1 MNTLIKLIK
10 CVYLMI
16 LLRFFIAK
24 RAKCFYDIKNTKSN
38 TYKPQ
43 ECSNNSK
50 YLIVHYQS
58 FNSSK
63 YLKSFLETNKIAK
76 NIMIIPKVVK
86 SICGTFKDSIFTI
99 KNANILNIAVKKA
112 KSNVLN
118 KSISFSS
125 LLLFIPYYILIPN
138 QMEVNNENF

>member
-1 MNTLIKLIK
+1 MNALIKLIK

-24 RAKCFYDIKNTKSN
+24 RAKCFYDIKNIKSN

-63 YLKSFLETNKIAK
+63 YLKSFL
-76 NIMIIPKVVK
+76 
-86 SICGTFKDSIFTI
+86 DSIFTI